1 VKHIYLDACI
11 LIYLI
16 EKHPDH
22 YPKIKATLD
31 SLTEYQLAVSPLLR
45 MEVLVKPLQ
54 AGNTLLQRRYEDF
67 LAQQIWLAVPET
79 VYEQALQLRATHR
92 LKTPDA
98 LHLAIARY
106 HGCTDFWTNDDR
118 LNTTAGDLAV
128 NVLADAGG

>member
-1 VKHIYLDACI
+1 MKRIYLDACI

-16 EKHPDH
+16 EKHPEH
-22 YPKIKATLD
+22 YAKIKTKLANL
-31 SLTEYQLAVSPLLR
+31 SEYQLAVSPLLR

-54 AGNTLLQRRYEDF
+54 EGNTLLQQRYENF
-67 LAQQIWLAVPET
+67 LAQQIWLPIPET
-79 VYEQALQLRATHR
+79 VYEQALQLRATYR

-118 LNTTAGDLAV
+118 LNTAAGELAV
-128 NVLADAGG
+128 NVLS